1 MRWLKMKANPTV
13 PRLAG
18 TVSVATRS
26 VLASD
31 LPGRARVE

>member
-1 MRWLKMKANPTV
+1 MAEDEGNPTV

-18 TVSVATRS
+18 AWAVATRT